1 VIRAYL
7 FALDPT
13 PGQAEAMRSHCG
25 AARLAYNWCL
35 AQVKA
40 NWEQRRAEESYGIPE
55 EQRTPWINLSAYGLR
70 KAWNAAKNQ
79 VAPWWAE
86 NSKEAYATGC
96 ANVAA
101 ALANRNAGRAR
112 MSQFKSKRRR
122 SRLSCR
128 FTTGAFGLAQDRRH
142 VQLPRIGV
150 VRTGESTR
158 KLARKVETGQ
168 ARIRSATLSWQRG
181 RWHVSFSVEL
191 PDPEPPDR
199 EPEQRASGRVV
210 GVDLGISSL
219 ATLSTG
225 QRVPNGRR
233 LDRELRRL
241 RREQR
246 RVSRRRGPD
255 RRTGQTP
262 SNRWRKARARVDR
275 IHTRVANL
283 RRNDTHQ
290 FTVRLVRGHEVI
302 VVEDLHVAG
311 MLRNKRL
318 ARHIA
323 AAAWAEIRR
332 QLTYKAE
339 QAGVRLIVADRW
351 FASSKICSGCGAA
364 KAKLGL
370 SERTYVCTACGL
382 VLDRDHNAARNLA
395 ALAAAG
401 TGELRREQP
410 DRTGVRPARPAAVA
424 VGPLRE
430 ESITTQR
437 HRREVVGSMNGTQRH
452 VPSNG

>member
-13 PGQAEAMRSHCG
+13 PVQAEAMRSHCG
-25 AARLAYNWCL
+25 AARVTYNWCL

-40 NWEQRRAEESYGIPE
+40 NWEQRAAEETYDIPVDR
-55 EQRTPWINLSAYGLR
+55 RTPWIDTSAYGLR
-70 KAWNAAKNQ
+70 KAWNAAKDR
-79 VAPWWAE
+79 VAPWWRE
-86 NSKEAYATGC
+86 NSKESYASGC
-96 ANVAA
+96 ANLAA

-112 MSQFKSKRRR
+112 MPGFKSKRRGR
-122 SRLSCR
+122 FSCR
-128 FTTGAFGLAQDRRH
+128 FTTGSFGLAWARRH
-142 VQLPRIGV
+142 VQLPVIGV
-150 VRTGESTR
+150 VRTCESTR
-158 KLARKVETGQ
+158 KLARKVDAGT

-191 PDPEPPDR
+191 PDAQPAPR
-199 EPEQRASGRVV
+199 TGGRAV
-210 GVDLGISSL
+210 GVDLGITRL

-225 QRVPNGRR
+225 KRVPNGRR

-241 RREQR
+241 RRAQR

-255 RRTGQTP
+255 RRTRTEP

-290 FTVRLVRGHEVI
+290 LTTPLVGRHDVI
-302 VVEDLHVAG
+302 VIEDLHVAG

-323 AAAWAEIRR
+323 GAAWAEIRR
-332 QLTYKAE
+332 QLTYKTE
-339 QAGVRLIVADRW
+339 RAGVRLIVADRW
-351 FASSKICSGCGAA
+351 FASSKTCSSCGTA
-364 KAKLGL
+364 KAKLAL
-370 SERTYVCTACGL
+370 SERTFTCGACGL
-382 VLDRDHNAARNLA
+382 VLDRDENAARNLA
-395 ALAAAG
+395 ALAAAD

-410 DRTGVRPARPAAVA
+410 DRTDVRPGRPAALA

-430 ESITTQR
+430 ESY
-437 HRREVVGSMNGTQRH
+437 GTQRH
-452 VPSNG
+452 HREAVAR